1 MLKLIQFIT
10 MRFFAN
16 VNGTNSRQSS
26 EISGNR
32 GSADKGI
39 ADKGTAA
46 TAETGPTMAQSIGAG
61 ES

>member
-1 MLKLIQFIT
+1 